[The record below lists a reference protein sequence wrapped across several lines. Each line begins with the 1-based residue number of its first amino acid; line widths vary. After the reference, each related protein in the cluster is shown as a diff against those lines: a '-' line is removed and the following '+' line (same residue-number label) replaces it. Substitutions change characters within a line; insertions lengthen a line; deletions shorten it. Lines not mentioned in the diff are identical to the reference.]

1 MTTRNAILAIAFA
14 TLATACGEKE
24 APSDFC
30 PTALCGPGTVCDER
44 AGQVCSGFGLL
55 PDGPVWSGHR
65 VR

>member
-30 PTALCGPGTVCDER
+30 PTALCGPGTVCDEE
-44 AGQVCSGFGLL
+44 QDKCV
-55 PDGPVWSGHR
+55 PQ
-65 VR
+65 